1 MKCSTVSGNV
11 AEYRRTCRLL
21 GRCESSLSRI
31 PLKSWER
38 SLSASSRHRI
48 RHFSTL
54 ATFLS
59 IKSRIRPGVATTKW
73 TEKVPFNSCHQALIK
88 NLMVCLHQTKYCFL
102 CHFLTIFGPEFE
114 KNCAKIPVEWKF
126 SEQFF
131 WVSCVCICVSRTK
144 FGTEKA
150 QNLHWFSDMHQILFP
165 KS

>member
-102 CHFLTIFGPEFE
+102 CHFLTIFGPECE
-114 KNCAKIPVEWKF
+114 KNFPNHF
-126 SEQFF
+126 SVFLVYLCF
-131 WVSCVCICVSRTK
+131 YAPK
-144 FGTEKA
+144 LA
-150 QNLHWFSDMHQILFP
+150 QNLHRISDIKIFWVFVTELAQ
-165 KS
+165 KTYESGT